1 MFALTPFGR
10 RLGVNYDPFREF
22 EEMKKSFF
30 GTTSLSEFKTDIR
43 QEGDNYVLEADLPG
57 FRKEDIKIDIEGDY
71 MTIHAGLL
79 HHHVPMAMKRTLGIV
94 SRGGSLLA
102 RWMKQHNAEN
112 EQREQRNGH
121 GKHKRR
127 APVDGKGH
135 DHGADDDKG
144 RAQNQTKGQVDARL
158 YLV

>member
-71 MTIHAGLL
+71 MTIHAERKQENKKEEGDNYIRSERSYGSFS
-79 HHHVPMAMKRTLGIV
+79 RTFDLSGVDSERV
-94 SRGGSLLA
+94 SAAYQDGVLTLTMPKKEAVLPKA
-102 RWMKQHNAEN
+102 RQIEI
-112 EQREQRNGH
+112 Q
-121 GKHKRR
+121 
-127 APVDGKGH
+127 
-135 DHGADDDKG
+135 
-144 RAQNQTKGQVDARL
+144 
-158 YLV
+158 